1 MGQFLGHGL
10 TWALSTLL
18 FLGIGW
24 WLDGRIGTT
33 PILTILGSFVGAT
46 AGFYSLYHH
55 LVTAQKV
62 DAPGSQDGNGSTEE
76 DVAEDRKGKRDVNGE
91 GGAK

>member
-18 FLGIGW
+18 FLGVGW

-55 LVTAQKV
+55 LVTAQKAE
-62 DAPGSQDGNGSTEE
+62 APGNQEENGSIRE
-76 DVAEDRKGKRDVNGE
+76 DVAEEGKGKRDVNGE